1 MLGLIASN
9 WSHYAGGEWDYGR
22 QARILTGE
30 QTETTAERYWQLR
43 TAGRT
48 AGKCR
53 LTVGIC
59 REL

>member
-30 QTETTAERYWQLR
+30 QTDNCRQILA
-43 TAGRT
+43 TAGT
-48 AGKCR
+48 G
-53 LTVGIC
+53 VNC
-59 REL
+59 REV